1 MASTSDAK
9 EAVGKLSPFT
19 SDPSVAPFATSMA
32 AYLAANAGF
41 EGLATGALVFHSFPS
56 NSSSPSSSSDP
67 SGPTGATLKNSTDHD
82 KQQEEEDRI
91 LLVQRAP
98 HDSMPLRWEVPGGA
112 CDDEDETVLHAVAR
126 ELWEESGLRAT
137 HIGPQVGEGRA
148 FFTRR
153 GRRMLKV
160 EFLADVDDGAGEV
173 KKGSGGGG
181 GKTSSPVVKLDP
193 EEHVA
198 FLWATEEECL
208 AHRVGETGI
217 MFTHNEQEE
226 SILEGFQLR
235 RELRAKVVS

>member
-9 EAVGKLSPFT
+9 EAVGKLSRFT

-56 NSSSPSSSSDP
+56 NSSSSSSSSDP
-67 SGPTGATLKNSTDHD
+67 SGPTGATLENSTDHD

-91 LLVQRAP
+91 LLVQRAA

-126 ELWEESGLRAT
+126 ELWEESGLRAA

-160 EFLADVDDGAGEV
+160 EFLADVQGE
-173 KKGSGGGG
+173 
-181 GKTSSPVVKLDP
+181 
-193 EEHVA
+193 
-198 FLWATEEECL
+198 
-208 AHRVGETGI
+208 RV
-217 MFTHNEQEE
+217 N
-226 SILEGFQLR
+226 
-235 RELRAKVVS
+235 